1 MNPQQNNNGTVYGT
15 IGGTLLS
22 VFANLNAGDFL
33 KTVLLAI
40 IGATT
45 SFICSHLLKRFLSWL
60 KSKRK

>member
-1 MNPQQNNNGTVYGT
+1 MNTQPYNTGAFYGT

-22 VFANLNAGDFL
+22 IFANLNGGDFI

-45 SFICSHLLKRFLSWL
+45 SFTCSYLLKRFLLWL
-60 KSKRK
+60 KSKYK